1 MSGSRLPHGVPH
13 HPSPQGEYL
22 ATRVQESLFHIS
34 QGSFG
39 MRMCT
44 AVTQPVAPSCC
55 YPTPKPRDDQYVTEQ
70 GGGTMTG
77 WYQYFTGYEVPTPE
91 APSQPYNPGGEVGR
105 IAQLQPQYHEPLS
118 GEPHLPGDHFYISV
132 PHTYEPPA
140 RDAPPHA
147 SQAQTSA
154 ASCTPPYTLG
164 YPQRLTTPPPVLAT
178 RQSRI
183 DRDIGISAMMASP
196 TARLFCIN
204 LFCFF
209 LEGPASEYY
218 TLMLETTRR
227 LRCSEILRKFDK
239 RFGSS
244 TPDLTHQLN
253 FQSATQNSG
262 DSYDSGRTECSPWLL
277 VHSPSSQMFIPR
289 PYRACVMEPRTGRRV
304 CTPWMANPRPWRK
317 QSTACSNSDISWIFS
332 AVVADLKRNSF

>member
-1 MSGSRLPHGVPH
+1 M
-13 HPSPQGEYL
+13 
-22 ATRVQESLFHIS
+22 
-34 QGSFG
+34 
-39 MRMCT
+39 
-44 AVTQPVAPSCC
+44 
-55 YPTPKPRDDQYVTEQ
+55 
-70 GGGTMTG
+70 
-77 WYQYFTGYEVPTPE
+77 
-91 APSQPYNPGGEVGR
+91 
-105 IAQLQPQYHEPLS
+105 
-118 GEPHLPGDHFYISV
+118 HLPMQVRRKLLLRLAPLRIRSAIRSV
-132 PHTYEPPA
+132 SPP
-140 RDAPPHA
+140 
-147 SQAQTSA
+147 
-154 ASCTPPYTLG
+154 
-164 YPQRLTTPPPVLAT
+164 PPPVLAT